1 MISEIL
7 LWYAEGLVPTI
18 LIECVMAWIL
28 GIRGV
33 KNTSRIALIQ
43 CLTNPLLLSIVNIVL
58 SLGIT
63 ENQYMVLVVLLETCV
78 VVIEA
83 KLLRMLVP
91 AEDLAM
97 ARIRKPILLSLTL
110 NATSYF
116 SYYAWLGLLAAIQL
130 LMPV

>member
-1 MISEIL
+1 MMPEIL
-7 LWYAEGLVPTI
+7 SWYAEGLVPTV
-18 LIECVMAWIL
+18 LIECAMAWVL

-33 KNTSRIALIQ
+33 RNASHMALIQ
-43 CLTNPLLLSIVNIVL
+43 CLTNPLLLSIVSIVL

-63 ENQYMVLVVLLETCV
+63 DIQYMTLVVLLETCV
-78 VVIEA
+78 VIVEA

-91 AEDLAM
+91 AEDLAL

-116 SYYAWLGLLAAIQL
+116 SYYAWLGLLAAIQSL
-130 LMPV
+130 LPV